1 MHKGNTC
8 RVTSAVTGFVN
19 SLGGHR
25 SVDESGRPVQ
35 ITNGVL
41 TAASSGF
48 SVNEGAKFQLQV
60 TPAPN

>member
-1 MHKGNTC
+1 MHKENTY

-19 SLGGHR
+19 SLGHR
-25 SVDESGRPVQ
+25 SVDESERPVQ

-41 TAASSGF
+41 TAASSDF
-48 SVNEGAKFQLQV
+48 SVNEGAEFQLQV